1 LTEQLSAMALPFLS
15 SSSSRKRDSILA
27 VDLGGRTTKAVYIQ
41 RKGETYVL
49 SGYAVQDAPIYE
61 KNISAEMLGEH
72 LKNIAQTMELKGKPV
87 TLALSVADSIVR
99 PAEMPMMPV
108 GDMRQ
113 VLKVSAK
120 NYLQQDLPGHV
131 FDCFIMPTRTT
142 PAPAADPKAKAQ
154 PAVVPKLKVLIGG
167 TRQQL
172 VGDVQEAVRTAGLH
186 ADSITPGLIGPVN
199 AFELAM
205 PEVFAKENVAL
216 IDIGFKN
223 TTICILQEGELALS
237 RVVNIGGDRLTAG
250 LAEILSIS
258 YSEAEGLKVGMPADV
273 HPHMEPLLTS
283 LGRELRASIDY
294 FEHQHD
300 KAVSQVFVSGG
311 SARSDLVLQSLQAE
325 LMVECK
331 TWNPVGF
338 MQNSLPPAQL
348 AELDAVAG
356 QLTIAVGAAVAAL

>member
-1 LTEQLSAMALPFLS
+1 MALPFLS

-27 VDLGGRTTKAVYIQ
+27 VDLGGRTTKAVHVQ
-41 RKGETYVL
+41 RKGDGYVL

-61 KNISAEMLGEH
+61 KNISPEMLGEH
-72 LKNIAQTMELKGKPV
+72 LKTIAQSFELKGRAV

-99 PAEMPMMPV
+99 PAEMPLMQAS
-108 GDMRQ
+108 DMRQ
-113 VLKVSAK
+113 VLKINAK

-131 FDCFIMPTRTT
+131 FDCFIMPTRTAT
-142 PAPAADPKAKAQ
+142 TAPVDPKAKAQ
-154 PAVVPKLKVLIGG
+154 PAGVQKVRVLIGG

-172 VGDVQEAVRTAGLH
+172 VGDVQEAVRSAGLQP
-186 ADSITPGLIGPVN
+186 DSITPGLIGPLN

-223 TTICILQEGELALS
+223 TTICILQAGELALS

-250 LAEILSIS
+250 LAETLSIS

-273 HPHMEPLLTS
+273 HPHLEALLTS
-283 LGRELRASIDY
+283 LARELRASIDY

-300 KAVSQVFVSGG
+300 KTVTQAFVSGG
-311 SARSDLVLQSLQAE
+311 SARSELILQSLQAE

-331 TWNPVGF
+331 SWNPVGF

-348 AELDAVAG
+348 AELDAVAS